1 MNVLGVQHCCEKAGR
16 EQSPA
21 SAPVFKPS
29 SRAALDLLCWAQVS
43 PQGRE
48 KVKLSVQNHDR
59 DRVGLTYVYPVVS
72 RRAGG
77 VSVGINLN
85 PNNACNWACV
95 YCQVPN
101 LSKGKAPHID
111 RAQLRRELMGFLQEL
126 LHGDFM
132 EQKVPESARVLKD
145 IALSGNGEPTSA
157 QAFDQIIEV
166 IGEVM
171 RHYGLVGKI
180 PLVLISNG
188 SLTSQEKV
196 QRGLSLLGELGGECW
211 YKLDSVN
218 EARRLEINQARA
230 PMHKVAEQLSLVAER
245 CRLRLQCCLFQRDGQ
260 GPSSQEMEAY
270 GRFVRAQLDAGTKIQ
285 DILLYGLARP
295 SLQPGAERLARL
307 SPEQMQ
313 DFGQQLRDRTGLP
326 VQVHA

>member
-1 MNVLGVQHCCEKAGR
+1 MS
-16 EQSPA
+16 QSGT
-21 SAPVFKPS
+21 
-29 SRAALDLLCWAQVS
+29 D
-43 PQGRE
+43 

-101 LSKGKAPHID
+101 LVKGKAPQID
-111 RAQLRRELMGFLQEL
+111 QAQLRRELMGFLQEL

-132 EQKVPESARVLKD
+132 EQKVPASARVLKD

-157 QAFDQIIEV
+157 QDFDQIIEV
-166 IGEVM
+166 IAQVM
-171 RHYGLVGKI
+171 EHYDLVGKI

-188 SLTSQEKV
+188 SLTSQSQV
-196 QRGLSLLGELGGECW
+196 QQGLARLGQLGGECW

-218 EARRLEINQARA
+218 EATRLEINQARA
-230 PMHKVAEQLSLVAER
+230 SMDKVAEQLKVVGER
-245 CRLRLQCCLFQRDGQ
+245 CRLRLQCCLFARDGQ
-260 GPSSQEMEAY
+260 GPSAEDIEAY
-270 GRFVRAQLDAGTKIQ
+270 GRFVRAQLDAGTKIR

-295 SLQPGAERLARL
+295 SLQPGAERLSRL
-307 SPEQMQ
+307 SAEQMQ
-313 DFGQQLRDRTGLP
+313 AFGQSLRESTGLE
-326 VQVHA
+326 VSVHA